1 MIEESEVTTENSG
14 TALVA
19 GANGIIGKALMEE
32 LSARSD
38 WTVRALSRHP
48 HRAAGAIAADLT
60 DAGAT
65 RTALAA
71 ASDTTHLFYA
81 ALAPQPNLAEE
92 DRVNG
97 AMLRNLLD
105 GLAAVNAPLRR
116 VVLYQGAKVYGVH
129 LGPVPS
135 PFYEDENPR
144 HIGPNFYF
152 TQEDELRARATR
164 GGSSWSI
171 LRPDVVV
178 GDAAGNAMN
187 IAMVI
192 GAYAALCRAEG
203 AAFRFPGP
211 AHVYEGVFAQVT
223 DARALAR
230 ASLWAAT
237 AESAR
242 EQAFNFVHEPFRWR
256 RIWEKLALALDL
268 PIGPPVPMRLAV
280 HMADKAPVWDRLVA
294 EQGLS
299 TMPFERAVGWG
310 FGDFVFHSAFDLVSD
325 MGKIRRAG
333 FDESVDSA
341 AALLSAI
348 GRLQAARVLPR

>member
-1 MIEESEVTTENSG
+1 MTTTSG
-14 TALVA
+14 VALIA
-19 GANGIIGKALMEE
+19 GANGIIGKALMEA
-32 LSARSD
+32 LDTRPD
-38 WTVRALSRHP
+38 WKARALSRHP
-48 HRAAGAIAADLT
+48 HPSPEAIAADLT
-60 DAGAT
+60 DAAAT
-65 RTALAA
+65 RRALAA
-71 ASDTTHLFYA
+71 ARDTTHLFYA
-81 ALAPQPNLAEE
+81 ALAPQPDLAEE

-97 AMLRNLLD
+97 AMLGNLLD
-105 GLAAVNAPLRR
+105 GLDSVGAPLER

-152 TQEDELRARATR
+152 TQEDALRARAAR
-164 GGSSWSI
+164 GGPSWSI

-211 AHVYEGVFAQVT
+211 AQVYDGVFAQVT

-237 AESAR
+237 ADAAR
-242 EQAFNFVHEPFRWR
+242 DQAFNYVHEPFRWR
-256 RIWEKLALALDL
+256 YIWEKLAAALDL
-268 PIGPPVPMRLAV
+268 PLGPPVPLRLAV
-280 HMADKAPVWDRLVA
+280 HMADKAPTWERLVA
-294 EQGLS
+294 EQGLNP
-299 TMPFERAVGWG
+299 TPYARAVGWG

-333 FDESVDSA
+333 FGESVDSA
-341 AALLSAI
+341 QALLSAI
-348 GRLQAARVLPR
+348 RRLQAARVLPR